1 MKQTTLAVSGFEKH
15 SRATRKAGFLS
26 RMETLMP
33 WAEFCALIE
42 PHYLNPTAGSAE
54 PFLDPKAGNGRPP
67 IGLERMLRMYCIAN
81 WFNLADE
88 ACEDLNPCLDALYDI
103 VMFRDF
109 CGFDLGEERI
119 ADAGTLLNFRHLLE
133 AHGLGA
139 AMFAKI
145 GTLLQANGMSRN
157 GFKKL
162 SNGTIVDATLIAA
175 PPSVKNQDKARDPA
189 QIRVQKMHQ
198 VKKGNQWH
206 FGMKLH
212 IGVDSASG
220 LIHSASVTAANVHDR
235 HEVPN
240 LLHGNE
246 TRFYGDSAYR
256 GKEQRERLWKIAPKA
271 KDFLNPFLDTN
282 RRAYKN
288 RPLAD
293 ADKETNRRKSAVRSR
308 VEHPFLTLKRLWG
321 FARVRYRGLG
331 KNANRAFVQKRI
343 QTMLAMINLVK
354 WGRPLVGEVRPI

>member
-1 MKQTTLAVSGFEKH
+1 
-15 SRATRKAGFLS
+15 
-26 RMETLMP
+26 METLMP

-42 PHYLNPTAGSAE
+42 PHY
-54 PFLDPKAGNGRPP
+54 PKAGNGRPP

-88 ACEDLNPCLDALYDI
+88 ACEDALYD
-103 VMFRDF
+103 VPVFRDF
-109 CGFDLGEERI
+109 CGFDLGDERI

-133 AHGLGA
+133 AHDLGA

-145 GTLLQANGMSRN
+145 GTLLQANGM
-157 GFKKL
+157 KL

-175 PPSVKNQDKARDPA
+175 PPSVKNQDKTRDPE
-189 QIRVQKMHQ
+189 MHQ

-220 LIHSASVTAANVHDR
+220 LIHSASVTAANIHDR

-256 GKEQRERLWKIAPKA
+256 GKEQRERLRELAPKA
-271 KDFLNPFLDTN
+271 KDFTN

-288 RPLAD
+288 RPLTD
-293 ADKETNRRKSAVRSR
+293 ADKETNRRKSAVRSK

-321 FARVRYRGLG
+321 FAKVRYRGLE
-331 KNANRAFVQKRI
+331 KNANRAFA
-343 QTMLAMINLVK
+343 MLAIINLVK
-354 WGRPLVGEVRPI
+354 WGRPLTGQVRPV

>member
-1 MKQTTLAVSGFEKH
+1 MMKQTTLAVSGFEKH
-15 SRATRKAGFLS
+15 SRATRKAEFLS

-42 PHYLNPTAGSAE
+42 PHY
-54 PFLDPKAGNGRPP
+54 PKAGNGRPP

-88 ACEDLNPCLDALYDI
+88 ACEDALYD
-103 VMFRDF
+103 VPVFRDF
-109 CGFDLGEERI
+109 CGFDLGDERI

-133 AHGLGA
+133 AHDLGA

-145 GTLLQANGMSRN
+145 GTLLQANGM
-157 GFKKL
+157 KL

-175 PPSVKNQDKARDPA
+175 PPSVKNQDKTRDPE
-189 QIRVQKMHQ
+189 MHQ

-220 LIHSASVTAANVHDR
+220 LIHSASVTAANIHDR

-256 GKEQRERLWKIAPKA
+256 GKEQRERLRELAPKA
-271 KDFLNPFLDTN
+271 KDFTN

-288 RPLAD
+288 RPLTD
-293 ADKETNRRKSAVRSR
+293 ADKETNRRKSAVRSK

-321 FARVRYRGLG
+321 FAKTRYRGLA
-331 KNANRAFVQKRI
+331 KNANRAFA
-343 QTMLAMINLVK
+343 MLAMINLVK
-354 WGRPLVGEVRPI
+354 WGRLLTGEVRPA

>member
-15 SRATRKAGFLS
+15 SRATRKAEFLS

-42 PHYLNPTAGSAE
+42 PHY
-54 PFLDPKAGNGRPP
+54 PKAGNGRPP

-88 ACEDLNPCLDALYDI
+88 ACEDALYD
-103 VMFRDF
+103 VPVFRDF
-109 CGFDLGEERI
+109 CGFDLGDERI

-133 AHGLGA
+133 AHDLGA

-145 GTLLQANGMSRN
+145 GTLLQANGM
-157 GFKKL
+157 KL

-175 PPSVKNQDKARDPA
+175 PPSVKNQDKTRDPE
-189 QIRVQKMHQ
+189 MHQ

-220 LIHSASVTAANVHDR
+220 LIHSASVTAANIHDR

-256 GKEQRERLWKIAPKA
+256 GKEQRERLRELVPKA
-271 KDFLNPFLDTN
+271 KDFTN

-288 RPLAD
+288 RPLTD
-293 ADKETNRRKSAVRSR
+293 ADKETNRRKSAVRSK

-321 FARVRYRGLG
+321 FAKVRYRGLE
-331 KNANRAFVQKRI
+331 KNANRAFA
-343 QTMLAMINLVK
+343 MLAIINLVK
-354 WGRPLVGEVRPI
+354 WGRPLTGQVRPV